1 MSAGVDDSSARPV
14 GGPTDPH
21 AAWLRAGQARQQAKR
36 AEQEQSAA
44 ASAAADP
51 KRDYAKRYR
60 EEHREEIR
68 AYRAKY
74 HAENRDEVNRKNRE
88 YMRERSRRM
97 RAQKERREKDRER
110 VRRWTEANRERKRES
125 IRRWRE
131 AHPEK
136 TAEYSRRY
144 YERNRDAVL
153 ARARQRRDE
162 SPEKVKAA
170 ARDWQQ
176 RNREHLSEWQRQ
188 HRAEN
193 PDAYARS
200 LKSNR
205 DAKRLTRRLTS
216 LGLPAKRVR
225 RVPAAERRA
234 HEAESREFFERERAA
249 SARKRLMAEYVPMDR
264 VALDAWSSRSPLARR
279 RDAQLS
285 RFRRQLGVG
294 AGRVPAIREEVRMD
308 AVARRLRGDRLDA
321 AAELRQRVFDA
332 AGGREYL
339 ASGGDRHTAAL
350 IVEESLEGLA
360 KPVTRPDGG
369 GLVWV
374 PEHTR
379 GGREIAGHWRRRPGG

>member
-1 MSAGVDDSSARPV
+1 MSAGVDDSSARPA
-14 GGPTDPH
+14 GGAADPH

-36 AEQEQSAA
+36 VEQERPVA
-44 ASAAADP
+44 ASAAAEREREY
-51 KRDYAKRYR
+51 KRRYR

-74 HAENRDEVNRKNRE
+74 HTENRDEVNRKNRE
-88 YMRERSRRM
+88 YARERARSM
-97 RAQKERREKDRER
+97 RAQQQRREKDRER

-125 IRRWRE
+125 IRRWQA

-153 ARARQRRDE
+153 ARARQRRDQ

-176 RNREHLSEWQRQ
+176 RNRDHLTEWQRQ
-188 HRAEN
+188 YREEN
-193 PDAYARS
+193 PDVYARS

-205 DAKRLTRRLTS
+205 DSKRLARRLTS

-225 RVPAAERRA
+225 RTPAAERRT
-234 HEAESREFFERERAA
+234 HEAESREFFERQRAA
-249 SARKRLMAEYVPMDR
+249 RARGRVMAEYTP
-264 VALDAWSSRSPLARR
+264 LDQASLEAWRARSPLARR

-285 RFRRQLGVG
+285 RFRRQLASG
-294 AGRVPAIREEVRMD
+294 AARVSVIREEVRMD
-308 AVARRLRGDRLDA
+308 AIARRMRGDSLDA

-332 AGGREYL
+332 SGGREYL
-339 ASGGDRHTAAL
+339 AAGGDRHTAAL
-350 IVEESLEGLA
+350 ILEESLDGLA
-360 KPVTRPDGG
+360 KPVTRPDGRG
-369 GLVWV
+369 MVWV

-379 GGREIAGHWRRRPGG
+379 GGREIAGHWRRRPGE

>member
-21 AAWLRAGQARQQAKR
+21 AAWLRAGRARQQAKR

-68 AYRAKY
+68 AYRANY
-74 HAENRDEVNRKNRE
+74 HAQNRDEVNRKNRE

-97 RAQKERREKDRER
+97 REQQAKRARQRER
-110 VRRWTEANRERKRES
+110 EHARYAADPEKRRQQIA
-125 IRRWRE
+125 RWRE

-136 TAEYSRRY
+136 NAEYSKRY
-144 YERNRDAVL
+144 YERHRRARLKSAQEWRDQNPEKH
-153 ARARQRRDE
+153 ARAMK
-162 SPEKVKAA
+162 S
-170 ARDWQQ
+170 WQQ
-176 RNREHLSEWQRQ
+176 RNRDSLTEYQRKY
-188 HRAEN
+188 RAEN
-193 PDAYARS
+193 PEAYQRA
-200 LKSNR
+200 LVATR
-205 DAKRLTRRLTS
+205 DRQRVQRRLKV
-216 LGLPAKRVR
+216 LGLPPIRKTRVKARDR
-225 RVPAAERRA
+225 RVNESAA
-234 HEAESREFFERERAA
+234 REFFERERGAA
-249 SARKRLMAEYVPMDR
+249 ARKRLLSEYTPLGQE
-264 VALDAWSSRSPLARR
+264 ALEVWRERSPLARR

-285 RFRRQLGVG
+285 RFRRQLESG
-294 AGRVPAIREEVRMD
+294 AARVPVIREEVRMD
-308 AVARRLRGDRLDA
+308 AVARRVRGDRLDA

-339 ASGGDRHTAAL
+339 AAGGDRHTAAL
-350 IVEESLEGLA
+350 IVEESLDGLA
-360 KPVTRPDGG
+360 KPVTRPDGR

-379 GGREIAGHWRRRPGG
+379 GGREIAGHWRRRPGE